1 MGRLKANLPIDD
13 RDTFLTRIIRTFDEA
28 LVTDVTVVLGYE
40 ASVISRAVGRSG
52 LSPRLVVN
60 PGFDDG
66 QLSSLL
72 VGLNAIDRPEVE
84 AMLLTLVD
92 APLFSAATVRAVID
106 RYHATRAPIVRPV
119 RSAEHGHPVLLDR
132 ALFPALRLADPSQ
145 GAKPIVRGNVS
156 SQGDVEVDDDG
167 AFMDID
173 TPDEYENAMT
183 WLRGRGARR

>member
-1 MGRLKANLPIDD
+1 MGRLKAALPIDD
-13 RDTFLTRIIRTFDEA
+13 QDTFLTRIVRTFDEA
-28 LVTDVTVVLGYE
+28 CVADVTVVLGYE
-40 ASVISRAVGRSG
+40 ASVISLAVVRSG

-60 PGFDDG
+60 AGFDEG
-66 QLSSLL
+66 QFSSLL

-106 RYHATRAPIVRPV
+106 RYRATRASIVRPV
-119 RSAEHGHPVLLDR
+119 RGSEHGHPVLIDRSLFR
-132 ALFPALRLADPSQ
+132 ALRQADPAQ

-156 SQGDVEVDDDG
+156 PQGDVEVDDDG

-173 TPDEYENAMT
+173 TAEDYERAMT
-183 WLRGRGARR
+183 WLRHRAARP

>member
-1 MGRLKANLPIDD
+1 MGCLKATLPVDD
-13 RDTFLTRIIRTFDEA
+13 RDTFLTRIIRTYAEA
-28 LVTDVTVVLGYE
+28 LVADLTVVLGYE
-40 ASVISRAVGRSG
+40 ASFISQAVSRSG
-52 LSPRLVVN
+52 LSPRFVLN

-72 VGLNAIDRPEVE
+72 VGLNAIDRPDVE

-92 APLFSAATVRAVID
+92 APLFSGATVRAVVD

-119 RSAEHGHPVLLDR
+119 RSSEHGHPVLIDR
-132 ALFPALRLADPSQ
+132 TLFTALRQADPLQ

-156 SQGDVEVDDDG
+156 PQGDVEVDDDG

-173 TPDEYENAMT
+173 TPGEYEKAMT
-183 WLRGRGARR
+183 WLRQRGARR